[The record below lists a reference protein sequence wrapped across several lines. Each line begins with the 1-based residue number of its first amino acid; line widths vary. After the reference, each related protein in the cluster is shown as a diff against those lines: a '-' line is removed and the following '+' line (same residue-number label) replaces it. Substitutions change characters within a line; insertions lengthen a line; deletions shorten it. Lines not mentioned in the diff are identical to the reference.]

1 MSRMGAARHAFS
13 TRRSWVRDSDSTRAS
28 NTCLKSSTVLAERA
42 VARRSA
48 WTVASVFFTRC
59 WSSRMRSV
67 WCSSDRLRSWR
78 YASASRW
85 RCRARVAHRTAL
97 TRTEGWNGRSSTVTL
112 PSRSVTPTSAWPP
125 RDVSSTNGK
134 SDQGSCWRI
143 QPASALRSEWRRASS
158 VTIAPPA
165 QSRPDTRVSRSG
177 QTVEDMPTS
186 PRIAAATAA
195 SRPEGARIRTGAVCS
210 SIALAPLQKS
220 SVLTLIRWNPGQDP
234 AELDQTLTHPHT
246 TAVNPELADRVLVRP
261 GPLLDHRRSTS
272 DLSTGFKEAQQQNG
286 VAEVGQIQRRSHVA
300 HHAGLRQDQDG
311 HHALLVQIGQQ
322 LMHLQDHELL
332 VRHGVQVPAQA
343 VDHHHPGTPA
353 LDGVAHLAGELA
365 GREIGRVDLLQA
377 QPAVLDVRRE
387 IHPDPGRPSST

>member
-13 TRRSWVRDSDSTRAS
+13 TKRSWVRDSDSTRAS

-59 WSSRMRSV
+59 WSSRMRSI

-97 TRTEGWNGRSSTVTL
+97 TRTEGWNGRSSTVTF
-112 PSRSVTPTSAWPP
+112 PSSSVRSASAEPP
-125 RDVSSTNGK
+125 RDVSSTKGK
-134 SDQGSCWRI
+134 SDQGGCWRI
-143 QPASALRSEWRRASS
+143 QPASRLRSECRRASS

-165 QSRPDTRVSRSG
+165 PSRPDTSASRSEH
-177 QTVEDMPTS
+177 TVVTTQAS
-186 PRIAAATAA
+186 PRIVAATAA
-195 SRPEGARIRTGAVCS
+195 SRPEGARIRTGAGCS
-210 SIALAPLQKS
+210 FIALASLHESGIP
-220 SVLTLIRWNPGQDP
+220 TFIRRNPGQDP
-234 AELDQTLTHPHT
+234 AELDQPFTHTHA
-246 TAVNPELADRVLVRP
+246 TAVDREFPDRVLVRA

-286 VAEVGQIQRRSHVA
+286 VAEVGQIQRGRHVA

-311 HHALLVQIGQQ
+311 DHALLVQVGDQ

-332 VRHGVQVPAQA
+332 VGHGVQVSAQA
-343 VDHHHPGTPA
+343 VDHDHPSAPV
-353 LDGVAHLAGELA
+353 LDRVPHFAGELT

-377 QPAVLDVRRE
+377 EPALLDVRRE
-387 IHPDPGRPSST
+387 I